1 MGKATKGT
9 LTKKHLLHIFC
20 FLSLIQVSL
29 SDSTDS
35 SKYSLFCFNSC
46 KRRSIFKEKNET
58 NKVLTFIIIIIIIV
72 IIIIYLF
79 SHDLRILRK
88 LPKRRQL
95 LAIFVK
101 LNFSVYWYLFKP
113 QNLPS
118 ATYLTDNPFFTD
130 HTFIRLFSRM
140 GTKPLHS
147 MTIRFLGLI
156 GRELLSMLTS
166 CLWSIREQT

>member
-9 LTKKHLLHIFC
+9 LTIKHLLLIFC

-29 SDSTDS
+29 SYNTDS

-58 NKVLTFIIIIIIIV
+58 NKVLTFIIIIIII

-79 SHDLRILRK
+79 SHDLGIRRKIL
-88 LPKRRQL
+88 KRRQL

-118 ATYLTDNPFFTD
+118 ATYLTDNPFSPTT
-130 HTFIRLFSRM
+130 HLSGSSPEWVPNLFC
-140 GTKPLHS
+140 HS
-147 MTIRFLGLI
+147 ITIRFLGLI
-156 GRELLSMLTS
+156 GRELLSMLSS

>member
-1 MGKATKGT
+1 MVKATKGT
-9 LTKKHLLHIFC
+9 LTIKHLLLIFC

-29 SDSTDS
+29 PDNTDS

-46 KRRSIFKEKNET
+46 KRRSIFKEQNET
-58 NKVLTFIIIIIIIV
+58 NKVLTFIIIIIII
-72 IIIIYLF
+72 IIYLF
-79 SHDLRILRK
+79 PHDLGTRRK

-101 LNFSVYWYLFKP
+101 LNFSVYWYLFKS

-147 MTIRFLGLI
+147 ITIRFLGLI
-156 GRELLSMLTS
+156 GRELLSMLSS
-166 CLWSIREQT
+166 CLWSIR

>member
-9 LTKKHLLHIFC
+9 LTIKHLLLIFC

-29 SDSTDS
+29 SYNTDS

-46 KRRSIFKEKNET
+46 KREKHFQREKWNQQGID
-58 NKVLTFIIIIIIIV
+58 VYYYYLF
-72 IIIIYLF
+72 IYLF
-79 SHDLRILRK
+79 SHDLGIRRKIL
-88 LPKRRQL
+88 KRRQL

-118 ATYLTDNPFFTD
+118 ATYLTDNPFSPTT
-130 HTFIRLFSRM
+130 HLSGSSPEWVPNLFC
-140 GTKPLHS
+140 HS
-147 MTIRFLGLI
+147 ITIRFLGLI
-156 GRELLSMLTS
+156 GRELLSMLNS